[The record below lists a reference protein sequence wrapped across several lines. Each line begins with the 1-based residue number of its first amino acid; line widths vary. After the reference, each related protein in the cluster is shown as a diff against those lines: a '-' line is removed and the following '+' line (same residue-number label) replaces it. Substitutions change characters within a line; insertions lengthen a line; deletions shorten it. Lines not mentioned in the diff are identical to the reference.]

1 MINELLKRVGK
12 PKEIK
17 RSQEAFWNDPY
28 ISKQMLKAHLN
39 LDIDAASR
47 NHKTIEKSVKWID
60 ENMKKNS
67 KILDLGCG
75 PGLYATK
82 LAEKGHTIVGI
93 DLSANSIEYAKKINK
108 VNGYNISYIN
118 KNYLEIDYLQ
128 EFDAVLLIYRDFSA
142 LLESERDKL
151 LELVYDSL
159 KPGGKL
165 FFDVSNKNEVNEK
178 QFTKS
183 WSVQKDGFW
192 SGQEHLVLE
201 DTHYYQEEN
210 IILKQYIIIEENN
223 VAEYQ
228 VVDKL
233 YSVDEITRLL
243 KEYKQVQFYSDMCG
257 KEIFDKTEV
266 LACIVTKS

>member
-1 MINELLKRVGK
+1 
-12 PKEIK
+12 
-17 RSQEAFWNDPY
+17 
-28 ISKQMLKAHLN
+28 
-39 LDIDAASR
+39 
-47 NHKTIEKSVKWID
+47 
-60 ENMKKNS
+60 
-67 KILDLGCG
+67 
-75 PGLYATK
+75 
-82 LAEKGHTIVGI
+82 
-93 DLSANSIEYAKKINK
+93 
-108 VNGYNISYIN
+108 
-118 KNYLEIDYLQ
+118 
-128 EFDAVLLIYRDFSA
+128 FDAVLLIYRDFSA